1 MAKNDLVI
9 DRVREVLDYDP
20 DTGAFTWKPRPAGHR
35 RASGYISIHIDGSE
49 IKAHQ
54 LAWLLTHGVWPDTLI
69 DHINGDPSDN
79 RIENL
84 RDGSAKLNAENQRRA
99 KATNQ
104 AKLLGVSWH
113 KQNAKW
119 QAGIVANGKRHY
131 LGTFDTAE
139 EAHAVYLEA
148 KRRLHEG
155 CSI

>member
-1 MAKNDLVI
+1 MAKKDLTA
-9 DRVREVLDYDP
+9 DRVRELLDYEP
-20 DTGAFTWKPRPAGHR
+20 ETGVFTWKPRPAGHR
-35 RASGYISIHIDGSE
+35 RSSGYVSIHIDGCE

-54 LAWLLTHGVWPDTLI
+54 LVWFLAYGAWPETLI
-69 DHINGDPSDN
+69 DHINGNPSDN
-79 RIENL
+79 RLKNL
-84 RDGSAKLNAENQRRA
+84 RDGSSKLNAENQRRA

-113 KQNAKW
+113 KKNAKW
-119 QAGIVANGKRHY
+119 QAGITANGKKYY

-148 KRRLHEG
+148 KRRFHEG